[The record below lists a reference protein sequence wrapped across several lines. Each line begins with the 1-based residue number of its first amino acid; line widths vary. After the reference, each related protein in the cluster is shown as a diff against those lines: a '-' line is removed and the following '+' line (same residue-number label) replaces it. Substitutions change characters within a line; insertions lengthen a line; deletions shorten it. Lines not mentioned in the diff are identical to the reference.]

1 MIIKKI
7 GIITGNPYN
16 DSAMGAILLIDERS
30 KHFWLKDSAW
40 LLEQSNDSDSTGE
53 NGSYRKATE
62 SEIARH
68 WENIAKHWD
77 PQPGDEVVITQP
89 GYTGYGVVLNPDSNG
104 EYWRVTEADGNIT
117 PFTKLQMMLS
127 REHGWTIMTEKPA
140 INPDKFSK
148 YHPNVVDELRKL
160 DIGLVDLL
168 TSRLEH
174 DVYNI
179 SHVSDVI
186 GGGFGWV
193 SSPEGIEFWS
203 GIQGDIFRKDYDS
216 ANKRFYDLNK
226 TSEQPESKNP
236 KPRWKVGDFVTYK
249 HHKDLPDQKYRFGGV
264 DQEGLVRKITHY
276 GEFIKEH
283 NCYKIEVESNY
294 SFSFEMLESEF
305 QEWDSPKIKPEESTS
320 FKKDERFSDI
330 VWKEAESNLEEGLW
344 ELIQQRVVNDIAS
357 SVTNLSKVV
366 WAGFTWGETK
376 EGHFFWAKIGGFL
389 ASEDY
394 SRANQYY
401 NDYIQQVKQATELEP
416 KTVVSNFEIGETV
429 LVNEPAMDAYK
440 AKIVGMSPLHV
451 EIEVD
456 LKDYPLKIK
465 IDSHVLRKYVQHS
478 CIAKF
483 PVESINLE
491 ESVSKKEPSSDLKFK
506 LRDRVIVTEGVGKGK
521 TGVITKLPSK
531 DPMYFVLL
539 DTSESLW
546 KYSQNIKLV
555 SEEERAQKVDLEL
568 LRSKFPRGSKV
579 MITKGVHKDC
589 FGTVKHHK
597 IGYVDGP
604 LVGVEVN
611 KYISGTNLDGTI
623 DTTNGWYVTENEL
636 VHSSWYSSPESPSEV
651 LSIVQPKKDLKIS
664 DYQQKPINLYKSNNK
679 TKLKPINI

>member
-7 GIITGNPYN
+7 GVITGNPYN

-40 LLEQSNDSDSTGE
+40 LIEQSNDSDSTGE

-89 GYTGYGVVLNPDSNG
+89 GYTGYGVVLNPDSDG
-104 EYWRVTEADGNIT
+104 EYWRVTYLSCESIE
-117 PFTKLQMMLS
+117 PFTKNQMMLS
-127 REHGWTIMTEKPA
+127 PNHGWSTVIIKESETKS
-140 INPDKFSK
+140 DTFSK

-330 VWKEAESNLEEGLW
+330 VWKEAESNLDEGLW
-344 ELIQQRVVNDIAS
+344 ELIQQRVVRDVKHGATVAEVLWIGFIWE
-357 SVTNLSKVV
+357 KV
-366 WAGFTWGETK
+366 K
-376 EGHFFWAKIGGFL
+376 EGNNFWDKIYGFL
-389 ASEDY
+389 TSKNY
-394 SRANQYY
+394 SKANQYY
-401 NDYIQQVKQATELEP
+401 NDYIQQIKQATELET

-429 LVNEPAMDAYK
+429 LVNEPAMDSYK
-440 AKIVGMSPLHV
+440 ATIVGMSPLHV
-451 EIEVD
+451 EIEVNAR
-456 LKDYPLKIK
+456 DYPEKF
-465 IDSHVLRKYVQHS
+465 DGNSHVLRKYVQHS
-478 CIAKF
+478 CIAK
-483 PVESINLE
+483 VALEKIEKSSVIESG
-491 ESVSKKEPSSDLKFK
+491 SDKKS
-506 LRDRVIVTEGVGKGK
+506 RI
-521 TGVITKLPSK
+521 
-531 DPMYFVLL
+531 
-539 DTSESLW
+539 
-546 KYSQNIKLV
+546 
-555 SEEERAQKVDLEL
+555 AKVDLENAKL
-568 LRSKFPRGSKV
+568 KFPIGTRVHINSG
-579 MITKGVHKDC
+579 MHKDC
-589 FGTVKHHK
+589 LGIVMHHK
-597 IGYVDGP
+597 IGGIEAY
-604 LVGVEVN
+604 VGVQITSKE
-611 KYISGTNLDGTI
+611 ISGHTI
-623 DTTNGWYVTENEL
+623 DGKISNTNGWYLEADKLNYVKKYEDSGHVISSSTE
-636 VHSSWYSSPESPSEV
+636 SAV
-651 LSIVQPKKDLKIS
+651 LDTSVLGVIQPKKDLKVS
-664 DYQQKPINLYKSNNK
+664 DYQQKPITLYKSNNK